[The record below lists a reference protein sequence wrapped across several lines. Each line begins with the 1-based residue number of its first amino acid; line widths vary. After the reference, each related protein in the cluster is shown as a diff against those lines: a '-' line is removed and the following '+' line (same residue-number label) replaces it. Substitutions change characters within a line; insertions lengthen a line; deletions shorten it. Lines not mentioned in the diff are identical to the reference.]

1 MQNVLLTSVF
11 ECSLLTIN
19 YHLFQ
24 AMFSTCN
31 IVTKRCAE
39 QTIVTPF
46 THFPDVTAMAGIEH
60 LNWGE
65 IQMIQGDILC
75 KYTDAVHK
83 NILN

>member
-24 AMFSTCN
+24 AKFRTCS

-39 QTIVTPF
+39 QTSVTPF
-46 THFPDVTAMAGIEH
+46 THFPDVILMAGNEH
-60 LNWGE
+60 LNR
-65 IQMIQGDILC
+65 GDKHTIEGGIFC
-75 KYTDAVHK
+75 KYTDAVSK